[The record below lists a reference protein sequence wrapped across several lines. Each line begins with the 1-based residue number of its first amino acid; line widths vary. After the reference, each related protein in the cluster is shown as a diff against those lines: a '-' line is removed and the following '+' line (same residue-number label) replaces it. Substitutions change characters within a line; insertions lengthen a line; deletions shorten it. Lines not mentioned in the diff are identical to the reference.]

1 MARTNISPR
10 RLLWFLLLSLLF
22 TCWPGPAS
30 LAQKPAPLEIFAEDV
45 KVNLKS
51 HSSRFSGNVRVLF
64 EPYQARCQSAE
75 IFLDPR
81 SQRVIKMVLQGE
93 VTLQQGS
100 SVLKAQ
106 RISLDV
112 RSNQL
117 QISGKVYTRL
127 QLEQP
132 VSLNL
137 N

>member
-1 MARTNISPR
+1 M
-10 RLLWFLLLSLLF
+10 RLPALLTRWPLVLPALLLFSLSSA
-22 TCWPGPAS
+22 PA
-30 LAQKPAPLEIFAEDV
+30 LAQKPVPLEIFAENV
-45 KVNLKS
+45 TVNLKS
-51 HSSRFSGNVRVLF
+51 HSSRFTGGVRVLF

-75 IFLDPR
+75 VFLDPR
-81 SQRVIKMVLQGE
+81 SQQVIKIVMQGE

-112 RSNQL
+112 RNNQL

-127 QLEQP
+127 QLERP

>member
-1 MARTNISPR
+1 MPHLSLKGRILTGI
-10 RLLWFLLLSLLF
+10 FVLLLN
-22 TCWPGPAS
+22 TGTAQ
-30 LAQKPAPLEIFAEDV
+30 AQKPAPIEIFAEEV
-45 KVNLKS
+45 SVNLKT

-64 EPYQARCQSAE
+64 EPYQAHSRSAE
-75 IFLDPR
+75 VFLDPR
-81 SQRVIKMVLQGE
+81 SQQVIKIIMQGE
-93 VTLQQGS
+93 VTLQQGN

-112 RSNQL
+112 RNNQL

-127 QLEQP
+127 QLERP

>member
-1 MARTNISPR
+1 MLT
-10 RLLWFLLLSLLF
+10 F
-22 TCWPGPAS
+22 WPDQAG
-30 LAQKPAPLEIFAEDV
+30 LAQRPAPLEIFAEDV
-45 KVNLKS
+45 KVNLKT

-81 SQRVIKMVLQGE
+81 GQQVIKMVLQGE

-117 QISGKVYTRL
+117 QVSGKVYTRL
-127 QLEQP
+127 QLERP
-132 VSLNL
+132 LSLNL